1 MEEHCN
7 DMVRGRDVED
17 RMGRWPHW
25 PGHMLE
31 GERTKAHRT
40 HNFVPPLAVG
50 IVGCAVAD
58 CRTGSR
64 KRPIVSETSAMS
76 QHRQDNGR

>member
-31 GERTKAHRT
+31 GERTKARRT
-40 HNFVPPLAVG
+40 R
-50 IVGCAVAD
+50 AVAD

-76 QHRQDNGR
+76 QQTQHRQDNGR